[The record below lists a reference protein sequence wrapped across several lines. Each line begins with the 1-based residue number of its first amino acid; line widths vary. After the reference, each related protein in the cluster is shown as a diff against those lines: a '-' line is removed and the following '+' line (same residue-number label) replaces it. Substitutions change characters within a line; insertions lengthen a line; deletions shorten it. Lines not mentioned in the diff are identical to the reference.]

1 MNKKI
6 LALTLILLAIPI
18 MGAIPVQAKKG
29 QNRLSIK
36 FQVGMYDQ
44 TTGTIGREWT
54 SPHDSAEPN
63 VYHMRDAD
71 WGDPTT
77 HVGFSIVVD
86 EGGDFEETFD
96 DEEITYSCSF
106 DLNLFFSKPV
116 LCATIKVRETWDLGE
131 RGYIEILA
139 VEYLYDLYGPDY
151 SGSGIFVGHGEID
164 GQKIKLSGEAGTG
177 ATGPFRQG
185 IVMGWPTT

>member
-1 MNKKI
+1 MNKKAFA
-6 LALTLILLAIPI
+6 LALILLIIPI
-18 MGAIPVQAKKG
+18 VSAIPVQAGKG

-36 FQVGMYDQ
+36 FQVGMFDQ
-44 TTGTIGREWT
+44 ATGTVGREWN

-63 VYHMRDAD
+63 VFHMRDGD

-77 HVGFSIVVD
+77 HMGFSIVVD

-96 DEEITYSCSF
+96 DENITYSCYY
-106 DLNLFFSKPV
+106 DLNMFFNKPV

-131 RGYIEILA
+131 KGYIEILA

-151 SGSGIFVGHGEID
+151 YGAGSFVGHGEID

-185 IVMGWPTT
+185 IVMGWPT